1 MPTET
6 PPETPPPTSPPPAT
20 GTYRAVVC
28 THYGPFEELEI
39 HDLPRQP
46 IEPHQVRIAVSYTG
60 VSFAHSLVVAGLYQ
74 RKPPLPFTPGTEA
87 VGTIAEVGSA
97 VTDFAVGDSV
107 CAVLDWGG
115 YAQEVVT
122 DAVGVFRL
130 PDTLPNQKPLAAA
143 VALPISY
150 GTSYGALLW
159 RARLQAGQ
167 TALIFGAA
175 GGVGLAACEIAR
187 AVGAKVIAVVNGPD
201 KADALRERGFDC
213 VIDAKA
219 ASLKE
224 SVMSLTQ
231 GAGVDAVFDPIG
243 GDVTHQAL
251 RCLADDGKLLTIGY
265 AAGEIPQIPAN
276 ILLLKNISVMG
287 FNWGQYVGWGKVDE
301 RHRYDDQVRAAMDQL
316 IEWWQSGEID
326 PTVDKILPLVEY
338 KQAMQRIKARS
349 TIGRVVLDVSQ

>member
-1 MPTET
+1 M
-6 PPETPPPTSPPPAT
+6 PPTSPQTSPPQAT

-28 THYGPFEELEI
+28 TQYGPFDELEI
-39 HDLPRQP
+39 QDLPRQA
-46 IEPHQVRIAVSYTG
+46 IEPHQVRIAVAYTG

-87 VGTIAEVGSA
+87 VGTITEVGSA

-107 CAVLDWGG
+107 CSVLDWGG

-130 PDTLPNQKPLAAA
+130 PKTLPGPEAMAAA
-143 VALPISY
+143 VLLPISY

-201 KADALRERGFDC
+201 KAHALRKRGFDS
-213 VIDAKA
+213 VIDTKA
-219 ASLKE
+219 TGPDASLKA
-224 SVMSLTQ
+224 SVDVFTQ
-231 GAGVDAVFDPIG
+231 GAGVDVVFDPIG

-265 AAGEIPQIPAN
+265 AAGDIPQIPAN

-301 RHRYDDQVRAAMDQL
+301 RHRYGDQVRAAMDQL

-326 PTVDKILPLVEY
+326 PTIDKILPLGEY
-338 KQAMQRIKARS
+338 KQAMQRIKARN
-349 TIGRVVLDVSQ
+349 TIGRVVLDVNQ